1 MREEQWAL
9 AEWQFH
15 IMPHYSDRAI
25 NVNIHIMHV
34 FSRMREM
41 LTSHK
46 DILKKLEELERKDI
60 EQDDKII
67 IILEYIKQLE
77 KARQDVE
84 EFQERPRIG
93 FKK

>member
-1 MREEQWAL
+1 
-9 AEWQFH
+9 
-15 IMPHYSDRAI
+15 
-25 NVNIHIMHV
+25 
-34 FSRMREM
+34 MREM

-60 EQDDKII
+60 EQDDKIVL
-67 IILEYIKQLE
+67 ILVEYIKQLE
-77 KARQDVE
+77 KSKKDVK